1 MNTRSLFFAALV
13 AAVSIGASACAND
26 RADPPPE
33 TTAPADAGPLVRIEP
48 AMESSVRVETISL
61 RTTPRTVRA
70 TGRVHLDDAHVARLV
85 APVAGQVV
93 GLRVNVGDRV
103 ERGAPLFFINSRD
116 AASAI
121 EDDLDSRR
129 DLELAEKTLKMTEDL
144 FEHQAASKIALDQA
158 RNDALKARARVE
170 RTERALR
177 AIGLRAD
184 ADGGLDPRVP
194 VSSPVNGVVLERH
207 ASDGQYVQPDPTPLL
222 TVANLSTV
230 WVEADLF
237 ERDLHLVH
245 VGDAAEVATAAY
257 PDRRFRARV
266 ARISDVVDPATR
278 TLKVRFVTANPDL
291 RLKPEMFATVTL
303 FVSETQTAITVPPTA
318 VLTEGT
324 NAFVYVALDH
334 RTFARRRVELAPD
347 TSGDARCIV
356 KGVRP
361 GDRVVTSG
369 AVLLRGHEDLNAR

>member
-1 MNTRSLFFAALV
+1 M
-13 AAVSIGASACAND
+13 
-26 RADPPPE
+26 
-33 TTAPADAGPLVRIEP
+33 
-48 AMESSVRVETISL
+48 
-61 RTTPRTVRA
+61 RA
-70 TGRVHLDDAHVARLV
+70 TGRVHLDDSHVARLV

-266 ARISDVVDPATR
+266 ARISDVVTENGEHGA
-278 TLKVRFVTANPDL
+278 
-291 RLKPEMFATVTL
+291 
-303 FVSETQTAITVPPTA
+303 SAICTMASSP
-318 VLTEGT
+318 
-324 NAFVYVALDH
+324 
-334 RTFARRRVELAPD
+334 R
-347 TSGDARCIV
+347 
-356 KGVRP
+356 
-361 GDRVVTSG
+361 
-369 AVLLRGHEDLNAR
+369 